1 MLTEIVAFLA
11 VFCTATFAGAALY
24 ITLVEHPTR
33 MQLETRHAALQW
45 APSYKRATLMQ
56 APLALVGC
64 LAGLGV
70 ALFGGGAIWIIAALV
85 IGSVVPLTL
94 IGIAPT
100 NRRLL
105 ATGRDLGSDETR
117 ALLERWGKLHAIRT
131 LLSLIA
137 VVIMI
142 WQLVAG

>member
-1 MLTEIVAFLA
+1 MLLEVVAFLA

-33 MQLETRHAALQW
+33 SQLETRHAALQW
-45 APSYKRATLMQ
+45 APSYRRATLMQ
-56 APLALVGC
+56 APLAIVAC

-70 ALFGGGAIWIIAALV
+70 AVLGGGAIWFVAAVL

-105 ATGRDLGSDETR
+105 APGRDPGSDETR
-117 ALLERWGKLHAIRT
+117 ALLERWGKLHAVRT
-131 LLSLIA
+131 VLSLIA
-137 VVIMI
+137 VVIMM
-142 WQLVAG
+142 WQLVAA